1 MKPYRLLETSKKYT
15 EYDMIQKHT
24 EVAPFPDVR
33 ARLLFLFLSK
43 AGDSRLQENR
53 EELFPLV
60 TGLVQMA
67 LDTHDRIDTSS
78 EYQREEQMRSRQL
91 NVLAGDYFSS
101 RFYELL
107 ARAGEIDMVA
117 RLSEAICENN
127 RLKMDLYEQAN
138 DSSLTAEHYM
148 EASIQLKMQLFL
160 SFTSYID
167 NSARQLWEQM
177 LYLFSRCEWLAAELK
192 AGSNVQPFG
201 EYGLYYVLQQSTPA
215 DQSRLKMEANA
226 DDSARYRQEWE
237 ARYGINAHL
246 EQLLQHSLAA
256 IGERLQQEDNT
267 ELAAAVSELT
277 GSYAALVHQV

>member
-24 EVAPFPDVR
+24 EVAPFPDIR

-43 AGDSRLQENR
+43 APDSRLHEHR

-67 LDTHDRIDTSS
+67 MDTHDRIDTSS

-107 ARAGEIDMVA
+107 AKAGEIEMVA

-127 RLKMDLYEQAN
+127 RLKMDLYGQAS
-138 DSSLTAEHYM
+138 DSSLTAEQYM

-160 SFTSYID
+160 SFTPYVDAS
-167 NSARQLWEQM
+167 SRQLWEQM
-177 LYLFSRCEWLAAELK
+177 LYLFSRCELIAAELRV
-192 AGSNVQPFG
+192 GSNVQPFG
-201 EYGLYYVLQQSTPA
+201 EYGLYYVLEQASSSERSQLEMLAHS
-215 DQSRLKMEANA
+215 EEG
-226 DDSARYRQEWE
+226 ARYRQEWDT
-237 ARYGINAHL
+237 RYGITTRL

-256 IGERLQQEDNT
+256 IGERLQQEDT
-267 ELAAAVSELT
+267 ELVAAVSDLT
-277 GSYAALVHQV
+277 ESYAALVHQV